1 MATPFSQIVQ
11 YVTTPLV
18 SVETKIGQEPRP
30 LPLLAWLLAVAL
42 FAPVLDW
49 LVQIWTTSIYDAHG
63 VLVPFL
69 AMGMIFGARGALSA
83 APRETENA
91 GLGLTGAGLALLLT
105 ALLMNF
111 KLLGGVALVLVI
123 AGMVWTLWGRTVLR
137 LVAFPLAFLL
147 LMLPLNYPL
156 EIFIGFPLRLVST
169 KLSAM
174 LLGLLGLNVT
184 VSGTVITTSNF
195 SVAIESPCSGLKTL
209 SALLMTGLV
218 LSYFLH
224 KRWWHRALIALLILP
239 TAVFANALR
248 NTVITMIGHHYGE
261 DAAMGWLHAFSG
273 LAVFL
278 LAMAM
283 LILISETLL
292 WRKKSTST

>member
-1 MATPFSQIVQ
+1 MASPFAQIAQ
-11 YVTTPLV
+11 HVTAPPV
-18 SVETKIGQEPRP
+18 SAEPKIDQEPRP
-30 LPLLAWLLAVAL
+30 LLLLAWLLAVAL
-42 FAPVLDW
+42 FAPVLGW
-49 LVQIWTTSIYDAHG
+49 LVQIWTTSVYDAHG

-69 AMGMIFGARGALSA
+69 AIGMVLGARGTLAA
-83 APRETENA
+83 APRSPETV

-111 KLLGGVALVLVI
+111 KLLGGAALVVVI

-137 LVAFPLAFLL
+137 LVAFPLAFLF

-184 VSGTVITTSNF
+184 VSGTVISTPNF

-209 SALLMTGLV
+209 SALLMAGLV

-248 NTVITMIGHHYGE
+248 NTAITLIGHLYGE

-278 LAMAM
+278 LAMVL

-292 WRKKSTST
+292 WRRKSTSV